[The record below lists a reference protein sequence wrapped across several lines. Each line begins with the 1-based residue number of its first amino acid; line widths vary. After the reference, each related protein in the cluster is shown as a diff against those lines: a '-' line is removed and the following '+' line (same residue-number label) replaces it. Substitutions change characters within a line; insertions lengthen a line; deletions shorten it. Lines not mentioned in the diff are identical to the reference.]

1 MASTPNSLPPET
13 ALGRTALR
21 VADSTAM
28 TEFYRDVV
36 GLVVLSKSADTTV
49 LGVEGSP
56 LLVLTED
63 KSAPA
68 REQTETGLFHIAFRV
83 PTRAALGEALQRI
96 REQWRLDGA
105 SDHGVSE
112 ALYLT
117 DPENNGVEIYRDFP
131 RDEWPVGGNNRI
143 EIGTYPLD
151 LDSIAAAAGDGES
164 APSGTDVGHIHL
176 EVSSLSAVDEF
187 YTETLGFDLQATMSS
202 ARFLGAGGYHHHIGA
217 NTWNGRTEPAAG
229 RGLDW
234 FEIVVPD
241 SDALGAFR
249 ARLDRKG
256 YSVTERADGFSVTD
270 PDGIELRVH
279 AAE

>member
-1 MASTPNSLPPET
+1 MASTSDALPPET

-21 VADSTAM
+21 VTDSTAM

-36 GLVVLSKSADTTV
+36 GLSVFGESGPTTV
-49 LGVEGSP
+49 LGVGDSP

-63 KSAPA
+63 ESAPP
-68 REQTETGLFHIAFRV
+68 RTQTETGLFHTAFRV
-83 PTRAALGEALQRI
+83 PTRAALGEALDRI
-96 REQWRLDGA
+96 REQWQLDGA

-117 DPENNGVEIYRDFP
+117 DPEDNGVEIYRDFP
-131 RDEWPVGGNNRI
+131 REEWPVGEEERI
-143 EIGTYPLD
+143 EMGTYPLD
-151 LDSIAAAAGDGES
+151 LDSIAAAAGDDDS
-164 APSGTDVGHIHL
+164 APAGTDIGHIHL

-187 YTETLGFDLQATMSS
+187 YTETVGFDLQATMSS

-217 NTWNGRTEPAAG
+217 NTWNGRTDPATG

-234 FEIVVPD
+234 FEVVLPD
-241 SDALGAFR
+241 GDALGALR
-249 ARLDRKG
+249 DRLDRSG
-256 YSVTERADGFSVTD
+256 YAVTERADGFSVTD
-270 PDGIELRVH
+270 PDGIELRVL